1 MDDAIIRKIKQ
12 VVAGNFDKSFDRY
25 QAFEEKHHFF
35 ADLTLRLAQACDL
48 SKGCRVLDVGC
59 GNGASAE
66 VLSRKLECRVVGL
79 DLSPKMIADGRR
91 RIKDARIR
99 LEVGDAVNPQA
110 ILTEAECNFDAALYN
125 ASIFIIPDADKSLK
139 AVATCLKHGAT
150 IGFSFYP
157 QILDKEGT
165 DLFAL
170 AFDRCDLP
178 RPKVQVVTSYEKALK
193 GLQECCSEISESAWE
208 QPFSQEFLND
218 FFSIPAQSASLF
230 PRLSYEERRQLI
242 PKLFAALT
250 DDAANAKIV
259 WRLAVGKI

>member
-1 MDDAIIRKIKQ
+1 MDDAVIRKIKQ

-25 QAFEEKHHFF
+25 QDFEEKHHFF
-35 ADLTLRLAQACDL
+35 ADLTLHLAASCGL

-66 VLSRKLECRVVGL
+66 VLSRELECQVVGL
-79 DLSPKMIADGRR
+79 DLSPKMIENGRR
-91 RIKDARIR
+91 RINDPRIR

-110 ILTEAECNFDAALYN
+110 ILTETERNFDAALYN
-125 ASIFIIPDADKSLK
+125 ASIFIIPDAAKSLK
-139 AVATCLKHGAT
+139 AVAACLKPGAT

-157 QILDKEGT
+157 QILNKEGA
-165 DLFAL
+165 DLFAP

-178 RPKVQVVTSYEKALK
+178 RPKTQVVTSYEKALK
-193 GLQECCSEISESAWE
+193 GLQACCKGISENVWE
-208 QPFSQEFLND
+208 RPFSREFLND

-230 PRLSYEERRQLI
+230 PRLKYEERRQLI

-259 WRLAVGKI
+259 WRLAAGTV

>member
-1 MDDAIIRKIKQ
+1 MDDAVIRKIKK

-25 QAFEEKHHFF
+25 QAFEEKHRFF
-35 ADLTLRLAQACDL
+35 ADLTLRLAVACGL

-66 VLSRKLECRVVGL
+66 VLSRELECRVVGL
-79 DLSPKMIADGRR
+79 DLSPKMIADGCR
-91 RIKDARIR
+91 RIKDPRIR

-110 ILTEAECNFDAALYN
+110 ILTQDENNFDAALYN

-139 AVATCLKHGAT
+139 AVAACLETGAS

-157 QILDKEGT
+157 QILNREGT

-170 AFDRCDLP
+170 AFDRCGLP
-178 RPKVQVVTSYEKALK
+178 RPKTQVVTSYEKALK
-193 GLQECCSEISESAWE
+193 GLQACCSKVSESVWE
-208 QPFSQEFLND
+208 RPFSQEFLND

-230 PRLSYEERRQLI
+230 PRLQYEERCQLI
-242 PKLFAALT
+242 TKLFAALT
-250 DDAANAKIV
+250 EDAATAKIV
-259 WRLAVGKI
+259 WRLAAGII

>member
-1 MDDAIIRKIKQ
+1 MDDAVIRKIKQ

-35 ADLTLRLAQACDL
+35 ADLTLHLAEACNL
-48 SKGCRVLDVGC
+48 ARGCQVLDVGC

-66 VLSRKLECRVVGL
+66 VLSRELECRVVGL
-79 DLSPKMIADGRR
+79 DLSPKMIADGRQ
-91 RIKDARIR
+91 RIKDPRIR

-110 ILTEAECNFDAALYN
+110 VLTKAELNFDAALYN

-139 AVATCLKHGAT
+139 AVAACLKPGAT

-157 QILDKEGT
+157 QILNNEGT
-165 DLFAL
+165 DLFTL
-170 AFDRCDLP
+170 AFDHCDLP
-178 RPKVQVVTSYEKALK
+178 RPKTQVVTSYKKSLK
-193 GLQECCSEISESAWE
+193 GLQACCKEISESVWE
-208 QPFSQEFLND
+208 RPFDLEFLND

-230 PRLSYEERRQLI
+230 PRREYEERCQLI

-250 DDAANAKIV
+250 ESAPSAKIV
-259 WRLAVGKI
+259 WRLAVGEI